1 MNKPIVMI
9 VPESNMDS
17 INEFLDILK
26 DSKNNI
32 LVRFMEDNEFNLMFN
47 IDCNNIDVDMSDE
60 TFMTIAKMAHKND
73 ITFNNQIMNILKK
86 QIKRIK
92 EINEN

>member
-9 VPESNMDS
+9 VPESNVDS

-86 QIKRIK
+86 QIKRIE

>member
-1 MNKPIVMI
+1 MNKPVVMI
-9 VPESNMDS
+9 VPESNVDS

-26 DSKNNI
+26 DSKNNV
-32 LVRFMEDNEFNLMFN
+32 LVRFMDDNEFNLMFN